1 MPAGRLLIKAALLS
15 CLPGEGGS
23 RSFNFWVVS
32 LVPKRTKVAPHYE
45 TEPYISYIWGL
56 LLTHAFGSHLLH
68 LRLTAPGVH
77 YLLFKPVVQWHS
89 YKGVEE
95 SVLEGGM
102 QRTPVLRSPSRWGVP
117 NGAPL

>member
-1 MPAGRLLIKAALLS
+1 MPAGRPLIKAALLG

-32 LVPKRTKVAPHYE
+32 LVPKHTKVAPHYE

-68 LRLTAPGVH
+68 LRLTC
-77 YLLFKPVVQWHS
+77 LKLQKELFLHP
-89 YKGVEE
+89 
-95 SVLEGGM
+95 
-102 QRTPVLRSPSRWGVP
+102 
-117 NGAPL
+117 